1 MVFNCIYFGGQL
13 AFRQFFFSLLKTLV
27 FKIKRYSILFFCSSN
42 CLLSLL
48 LSTHFFYSVH
58 TISHVW
64 KKLRI
69 PAPYILDQFYYYRSN
84 LPTLLS
90 TFSKISQ
97 NFRHYPVFYM
107 HTITCSF
114 QAEGQWKRLF
124 FFLHFSLVW
133 TEGRQYAERL
143 QTFFGIFSRRFL
155 LRIFFIEKG
164 GFSIYKY
171 LRNQGRKRCKTNVNF
186 QFIVTFLYCFV
197 QNGTIHEKKAQSFF
211 AAAQYCGRKI
221 GHGLSLGWATTL
233 TFFSFLHFYFFL
245 AELFC
250 SVFVCFVFLSRL

>member
-1 MVFNCIYFGGQL
+1 MV
-13 AFRQFFFSLLKTLV
+13 
-27 FKIKRYSILFFCSSN
+27 KRYSILFFLSN
-42 CLLSLL
+42 CLA
-48 LSTHFFYSVH
+48 THFFIQFTQSAMFE
-58 TISHVW
+58 
-64 KKLRI
+64 KKLI
-69 PAPYILDQFYYYRSN
+69 KAPYISDQFYYYRSD

-97 NFRHYPVFYM
+97 NFRHYRVFYM

-114 QAEGQWKRLF
+114 QAEEQWKKHFYLF
-124 FFLHFSLVW
+124 IFCIFHWFGRRVGSRQRGCKHFS
-133 TEGRQYAERL
+133 E
-143 QTFFGIFSRRFL
+143 FFQGGFL
-155 LRIFFIEKG
+155 LRIFFLLKRV

-221 GHGLSLGWATTL
+221 GHGLLLGWATPL
-233 TFFSFLHFYFFL
+233 TFFSFFYISIFL

-250 SVFVCFVFLSRL
+250 SVFKWIDCLFVCFVFFNQVVILKSQIRFVLANK

>member
-1 MVFNCIYFGGQL
+1 MKKG
-13 AFRQFFFSLLKTLV
+13 
-27 FKIKRYSILFFCSSN
+27 ILF
-42 CLLSLL
+42 
-48 LSTHFFYSVH
+48 
-58 TISHVW
+58 
-64 KKLRI
+64 
-69 PAPYILDQFYYYRSN
+69 
-84 LPTLLS
+84 
-90 TFSKISQ
+90 
-97 NFRHYPVFYM
+97 
-107 HTITCSF
+107 
-114 QAEGQWKRLF
+114 LF
-124 FFLHFSLVW
+124 FFNFSLVW

-211 AAAQYCGRKI
+211 AAAQYCGRKMGAWHTI
-221 GHGLSLGWATTL
+221 GMSHTL
-233 TFFSFLHFYFFL
+233 DIFLFFLHFYFFL

-250 SVFVCFVFLSRL
+250 SVLK

>member
-1 MVFNCIYFGGQL
+1 MFE
-13 AFRQFFFSLLKTLV
+13 
-27 FKIKRYSILFFCSSN
+27 
-42 CLLSLL
+42 
-48 LSTHFFYSVH
+48 
-58 TISHVW
+58 
-64 KKLRI
+64 KKLI
-69 PAPYILDQFYYYRSN
+69 KAPYISDQFYYYRSD

-97 NFRHYPVFYM
+97 NFRRHFPVFYM

-114 QAEGQWKRLF
+114 QAEEQWKKHFIFILF
-124 FFLHFSLVW
+124 CIFHWFGRRVGSRQRGCKHFS
-133 TEGRQYAERL
+133 E
-143 QTFFGIFSRRFL
+143 FFQGGFL
-155 LRIFFIEKG
+155 LRIFFLLKRV

-221 GHGLSLGWATTL
+221 GHGLLLGWATPL
-233 TFFSFLHFYFFL
+233 TFFSFFYISIFL

-250 SVFVCFVFLSRL
+250 SVFKWIDCLFVCFVFFNQVVILKSQIRFVLANK